1 MNKPICCL
9 LFIMNSLGLYA
20 QKYIAVDYANS
31 WDHYVIDNKVNV
43 RSTPS
48 LSGEKLFQLNAGDA
62 VRIIE
67 WSKDWEWL
75 LEESYYAPWYKIS
88 CAQGT
93 GYICGRYIS
102 CKEAVGDLDNDG
114 EDEIFACLCIT
125 ERKGGA
131 VSDVH
136 PSFYNVNKNHVL
148 IKKSHIEHIDLE
160 KFYKKP
166 IAEDTSYSIVKC
178 EDLVPNVSFLVAIS
192 GFGDSSV
199 GGDGW
204 SKARDFYFAN
214 GALKYFATLSNSW
227 SETHHETV
235 EKFEFNGDRIEHINT
250 YIRWENGKESAP
262 RIKRISYRWDGKDFI
277 KIED

>member
-9 LFIMNSLGLYA
+9 LFIMSSLGLYA

-62 VRIIE
+62 VRIIK
-67 WSKDWEWL
+67 WNKDWEWL
-75 LEESYYAPWYKIS
+75 LEEGYYAPWYKIS

-136 PSFYNVNKNHVL
+136 PSFYNVNKNHRLKTRRAL
-148 IKKSHIEHIDLE
+148 I
-160 KFYKKP
+160 
-166 IAEDTSYSIVKC
+166 
-178 EDLVPNVSFLVAIS
+178 
-192 GFGDSSV
+192 GFQLTPFWLAKGCP
-199 GGDGW
+199 
-204 SKARDFYFAN
+204 
-214 GALKYFATLSNSW
+214 LSPLL
-227 SETHHETV
+227 TP
-235 EKFEFNGDRIEHINT
+235 F
-250 YIRWENGKESAP
+250 
-262 RIKRISYRWDGKDFI
+262 
-277 KIED
+277 

>member
-1 MNKPICCL
+1 MCV
-9 LFIMNSLGLYA
+9 YA
-20 QKYIAVDYANS
+20 QNTDTDLYYQGFTYKDTRCIVTGNA
-31 WDHYVIDNKVNV
+31 VNV
-43 RSTPS
+43 RSGAG
-48 LSGEKLFQLNAGDA
+48 SGYAKLFQLNAGDA

-136 PSFYNVNKNHVL
+136 PSFYNVNKFHQ
-148 IKKSHIEHIDLE
+148 
-160 KFYKKP
+160 
-166 IAEDTSYSIVKC
+166 
-178 EDLVPNVSFLVAIS
+178 
-192 GFGDSSV
+192 
-199 GGDGW
+199 
-204 SKARDFYFAN
+204 
-214 GALKYFATLSNSW
+214 AL
-227 SETHHETV
+227 
-235 EKFEFNGDRIEHINT
+235 
-250 YIRWENGKESAP
+250 
-262 RIKRISYRWDGKDFI
+262 
-277 KIED
+277 